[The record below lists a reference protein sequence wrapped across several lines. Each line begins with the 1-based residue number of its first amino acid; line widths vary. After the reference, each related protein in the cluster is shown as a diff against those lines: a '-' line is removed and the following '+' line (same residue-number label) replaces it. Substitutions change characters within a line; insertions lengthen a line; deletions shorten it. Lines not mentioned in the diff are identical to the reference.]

1 MTQDSE
7 YEREPLKEKTKFS
20 GNTNGLVNSDEISTS
35 SGYAGFA
42 GPTLE
47 SVRRRTSSID
57 NYHSEATITA
67 LQAQYSSRVTSGT
80 SSSYW
85 KQRYGNFSSERDSPG
100 SVAINLRSRTGS
112 LGRYSP
118 TRGAEI
124 PRFGI
129 LRHFVL
135 AILSIPGILAL
146 FVLSFCGIMWRLYS
160 MPQVRRGTFLTFRG
174 EKILPFLGTSPLI
187 FLFVLAWRNGWWLFG
202 RNSQLSSFDIDRSS
216 PTASLRRRR
225 VPVILQV
232 SPILTSILLVFLYI
246 FLKEHSRYAD
256 YRDAAS
262 HYYRYLHE
270 DISDDSRSLSLG
282 GIPIR
287 VMTYNV
293 FVRPPGITGAG
304 GDDHKDERLRLL
316 APRLANYDVICFQE
330 LFDAFSTRRSALMEA
345 VSLFGLRFS
354 TYLPR
359 NFFMFP
365 PKIIDGGVSILSR
378 YPIVETDHI
387 HFRNIVTTTIDSI
400 VGKGVLYA
408 RIELPSSLSSDI
420 HSSWNSSSFPEGVV
434 RSENPVAI
442 EKARFLHVFSTH
454 MQAGDRLGYKPEKY
468 HAGIRLKQIE
478 EMREFVLRKTKDD
491 QGPVLITGDFN
502 INARVSR
509 DNSSDSKWYKEL
521 MKRLKAS
528 PSSSTEE
535 DLEPLNL
542 YDLLYLRFHEHPITD
557 DSKCIDYF
565 LFDPRKGRVVASC
578 VDDDAARIEPFRI
591 APEEQDPEHPMGA
604 PSLSDHSAVISTLR
618 VLLHSPEVREH
629 S

>member
-1 MTQDSE
+1 MARDSDCE
-7 YEREPLKEKTKFS
+7 NEPLKESSTRVFD
-20 GNTNGLVNSDEISTS
+20 TVNALQSANEFSTS

-42 GPTLE
+42 GPTIE

-57 NYHSEATITA
+57 NYHSEATLAA
-67 LQAQYSSRVTSGT
+67 LQAQYGSRNSQG
-80 SSSYW
+80 SSSLHW
-85 KQRYGNFSSERDSPG
+85 KQRQNNFPSERDAST

-112 LGRYSP
+112 LGRHSP
-118 TRGAEI
+118 NWGVESRRLGVLKSLLNSALSVSGA
-124 PRFGI
+124 
-129 LRHFVL
+129 LT
-135 AILSIPGILAL
+135 L
-146 FVLSFCGIMWRLYS
+146 FVIFFCATMWRLYS

-174 EKILPFLGTSPLI
+174 EKILPFLGTFPLV
-187 FLFVLAWRNGWWLFG
+187 VLLVVAWSNGWWIFR
-202 RNSQLSSFDIDRSS
+202 RNNYLSSVDSDRAS
-216 PTASLRRRR
+216 PSAAIPRRR
-225 VPVILQV
+225 VPLVLQI
-232 SPILTSILLVFLYI
+232 SPIVTAVFLIILYI
-246 FLKEHSRYAD
+246 FLKEHSRYNE

-270 DISDDSRSLSLG
+270 DVSDDTRSLSLG
-282 GIPIR
+282 GIPVR

-304 GDDHKDERLRLL
+304 GDDHKDERLKLL

-330 LFDAFSTRRSALMEA
+330 LFDSFSTRRSALMEA

-354 TYLPR
+354 AYLPR
-359 NFFMFP
+359 NLFMFP
-365 PKIIDGGVSILSR
+365 PKVIDGGVSILSR

-420 HSSWNSSSFPEGVV
+420 HSSWNSSSFPQGVV
-434 RSENPVAI
+434 HSENPVAI

-468 HAGIRLKQIE
+468 HAGIRLKQAE
-478 EMREFVLRKTKDD
+478 ELRDFVLAKTKDD
-491 QGPVLITGDFN
+491 QGPVVITGDFN

-509 DNSSDSKWYKEL
+509 ENSSDSKWYKEL
-521 MKRLKAS
+521 MKRLQ
-528 PSSSTEE
+528 SSSSAIEE
-535 DLEPLNL
+535 MEPLHL
-542 YDLLYLRFHEHPITD
+542 HDLLYLRFNEHPITD

-565 LFDPRKGRVVASC
+565 LFDPRKGRVVASY

-618 VLLHSPEVREH
+618 VLLRSPEMREN

>member
-1 MTQDSE
+1 MTQDSDC
-7 YEREPLKEKTKFS
+7 EREPLKEKTRFS
-20 GNTNGLVNSDEISTS
+20 NGARESVNSQEVSTS
-35 SGYAGFA
+35 SGFASFA
-42 GPTLE
+42 GPTIE

-57 NYHSEATITA
+57 NHHSEATLA
-67 LQAQYSSRVTSGT
+67 AFQAQYAAKVTPSS

-85 KQRYGNFSSERDSPG
+85 KQRYNNLSSEREAPG
-100 SVAINLRSRTGS
+100 SIAINLRSRGGS
-112 LGRYSP
+112 FVRQSP
-118 TRGAEI
+118 IRSAELSVVG
-124 PRFGI
+124 F
-129 LRHFVL
+129 LR
-135 AILSIPGILAL
+135 L
-146 FVLSFCGIMWRLYS
+146 FVAALLTIRGVFAFFIISFCAIMWRLYS

-174 EKILPFLGTSPLI
+174 EKILPFLGTFPLI
-187 FLFVLAWRNGWWLFG
+187 VLFIVAWSNGWWKSISS
-202 RNSQLSSFDIDRSS
+202 RDSSSFNVDHSS
-216 PTASLRRRR
+216 PTTNLRRRR
-225 VPVILQV
+225 VPVILQIL
-232 SPILTSILLVFLYI
+232 PILTAILLALLYI

-256 YRDAAS
+256 FKEAAS
-262 HYYRYLHE
+262 QYYRYLHE
-270 DISDDSRSLSLG
+270 DVTEGSRSLSLG

-287 VMTYNV
+287 AMTYNV
-293 FVRPPGITGAG
+293 FIRPPGITGAG

-330 LFDAFSTRRSALMEA
+330 LFDSFSTRRSALIEA

-354 TYLPR
+354 AYLPR

-378 YPIVETDHI
+378 YPIVETDYI

-420 HSSWNSSSFPEGVV
+420 HSSWNSSSFPQGVV
-434 RSENPVAI
+434 YSEHPVAI

-478 EMREFVLRKTKDD
+478 EMRDFVLRKTKDD
-491 QGPVLITGDFN
+491 QGPILITGDFN

-509 DNSSDSKWYKEL
+509 DNSSDSKWYREL
-521 MKRLKAS
+521 MKRLQA
-528 PSSSTEE
+528 PSSAEE
-535 DLEPLNL
+535 QLEPLNL
-542 YDLLYLRFHEHPITD
+542 YDLLYLHFKEHPITD

-565 LFDPRKGRVVASC
+565 LFDPRKGRVVASY
-578 VDDDAARIEPFRI
+578 VDDDAAHIEPFRI
-591 APEEQDPEHPMGA
+591 APEEQDPDHPMGA
-604 PSLSDHSAVISTLR
+604 PTLSDHSAVISTLR
-618 VLLHSPEVREH
+618 VLLHSPEVRGQ

>member
-1 MTQDSE
+1 MTQDSDC
-7 YEREPLKEKTKFS
+7 EREPLKEKTRFS
-20 GNTNGLVNSDEISTS
+20 NGARESVNSQEVSTS
-35 SGYAGFA
+35 SGFASFA
-42 GPTLE
+42 GPTIE

-57 NYHSEATITA
+57 NHHSEATLA
-67 LQAQYSSRVTSGT
+67 AFQAQYASKVTPSS

-85 KQRYGNFSSERDSPG
+85 KQRYNNLSSEREAPG
-100 SVAINLRSRTGS
+100 SIAINLRSRGGS
-112 LGRYSP
+112 FVRQSP
-118 TRGAEI
+118 IRSAELSVVGFLRLFVAAVLTIRGAFSFFI
-124 PRFGI
+124 I
-129 LRHFVL
+129 
-135 AILSIPGILAL
+135 
-146 FVLSFCGIMWRLYS
+146 SFCAIMWRLYS

-174 EKILPFLGTSPLI
+174 EKILPFLGTFPLI
-187 FLFVLAWRNGWWLFG
+187 VLFIVAWSNGWWK
-202 RNSQLSSFDIDRSS
+202 SISSSDSSSFNVDHAS
-216 PTASLRRRR
+216 PTTNLRRRR
-225 VPVILQV
+225 VPVILQIF
-232 SPILTSILLVFLYI
+232 PILTAILLVLLYI

-256 YRDAAS
+256 FKEAAS
-262 HYYRYLHE
+262 QYYRYLHE
-270 DISDDSRSLSLG
+270 DVTEGSRSLSLG

-287 VMTYNV
+287 AMTYNV
-293 FVRPPGITGAG
+293 FIRPPGITGAA

-330 LFDAFSTRRSALMEA
+330 LFDSFSTRRSALMEA

-378 YPIVETDHI
+378 YPIVETDYI

-420 HSSWNSSSFPEGVV
+420 HSSWNSSSFPQGVV
-434 RSENPVAI
+434 YSEHPVAI

-468 HAGIRLKQIE
+468 HAGIRLKQVE
-478 EMREFVLRKTKDD
+478 EMRDFVLRKTKDD
-491 QGPVLITGDFN
+491 QGPILITGDFN

-509 DNSSDSKWYKEL
+509 DNSSDSKWYREL
-521 MKRLKAS
+521 MKRLQA
-528 PSSSTEE
+528 PSSAEE
-535 DLEPLNL
+535 QLEPLNL
-542 YDLLYLRFHEHPITD
+542 YDLLYLHFKEHPITD

-565 LFDPRKGRVVASC
+565 LFDPRKGRVVASY
-578 VDDDAARIEPFRI
+578 VDDDAAHIEPFRI
-591 APEEQDPEHPMGA
+591 APEEQDPDHPMGA
-604 PSLSDHSAVISTLR
+604 PTLSDHSAVISTLR
-618 VLLHSPEVREH
+618 VLLHSPEVRGQ

>member
-1 MTQDSE
+1 MTQDSDC
-7 YEREPLKEKTKFS
+7 EREPLKEKTRFS
-20 GNTNGLVNSDEISTS
+20 NGARESVNSQEVSTS
-35 SGYAGFA
+35 SGFASFA
-42 GPTLE
+42 GPTIE

-57 NYHSEATITA
+57 NHHSEATLA
-67 LQAQYSSRVTSGT
+67 AFQAQYAAKVTPSS

-85 KQRYGNFSSERDSPG
+85 KQRYNNLSSEREAPG
-100 SVAINLRSRTGS
+100 SIAINLRSRGGS
-112 LGRYSP
+112 FVRQSP
-118 TRGAEI
+118 IRSAELSVVG
-124 PRFGI
+124 F
-129 LRHFVL
+129 LR
-135 AILSIPGILAL
+135 L
-146 FVLSFCGIMWRLYS
+146 FVAALLTIRGVFAFFIISFCAIMWRLYS

-174 EKILPFLGTSPLI
+174 EKILPFLGTFPLI
-187 FLFVLAWRNGWWLFG
+187 VLFIVAWSNGWWKSISS
-202 RNSQLSSFDIDRSS
+202 RDPSSFNVDHSS
-216 PTASLRRRR
+216 PTTNLRRRR
-225 VPVILQV
+225 VPVILQIL
-232 SPILTSILLVFLYI
+232 PILTAILLALLYI

-256 YRDAAS
+256 FKEAAS
-262 HYYRYLHE
+262 QYYRYLHE
-270 DISDDSRSLSLG
+270 DVTEGSRSLSLG

-287 VMTYNV
+287 AMTYNV
-293 FVRPPGITGAG
+293 FIRPPGITGAG

-330 LFDAFSTRRSALMEA
+330 LFDSFSTRRSALIEA

-354 TYLPR
+354 AYLPR

-378 YPIVETDHI
+378 YPIVETDYI

-420 HSSWNSSSFPEGVV
+420 HSSWNSSSFPQGVV
-434 RSENPVAI
+434 YSEHPVAI

-478 EMREFVLRKTKDD
+478 EMRDFVLRKTKDD
-491 QGPVLITGDFN
+491 QGPILITGDFN

-509 DNSSDSKWYKEL
+509 DNSSDSKWYREL
-521 MKRLKAS
+521 MKRLQA
-528 PSSSTEE
+528 PSSAEE
-535 DLEPLNL
+535 QLEPLNL
-542 YDLLYLRFHEHPITD
+542 YDLLYLHFKEHPITD

-565 LFDPRKGRVVASC
+565 LFDPRKGRVVASY
-578 VDDDAARIEPFRI
+578 VDDDAAHIEPFRI
-591 APEEQDPEHPMGA
+591 APEEQDPDHPMGA
-604 PSLSDHSAVISTLR
+604 PTLSDHSAVISTLR
-618 VLLHSPEVREH
+618 VLLHSPEVRGQ